1 MTSESHTQA
10 PPPGECRV
18 LARRPVFRGQVID
31 VGVETVRLP
40 NGRECDLEI
49 IRHPGGAAAV
59 AVDAQGR
66 VCLLRQY
73 RHAGSGWLW
82 ELPAGKLDPGED
94 PFSTAQRELIEE
106 AGVEART
113 WRPLGHMLSSPGV
126 FTEVIPL
133 YLGRY
138 LTPRPL
144 AHEGDEVIEVHWLP
158 LVQALAWCL
167 DGTITD
173 AKTLIGL
180 FRAAAALGQP
190 WPGPRP

>member
-1 MTSESHTQA
+1 MTSGSQTPAQSVSEGQM
-10 PPPGECRV
+10 
-18 LARRPVFRGQVID
+18 LARRTVFRGRVID

-40 NGRECDLEI
+40 NGRQCDLEV

-59 AVDAQGR
+59 ALDGEGR

-94 PFSTAQRELIEE
+94 PFSTARRELIEE
-106 AGVEART
+106 AGVAAGT
-113 WRPLGHMLSSPGV
+113 WQPLGQMLSSPGV
-126 FTEVIPL
+126 FTEVISL
-133 YLGRY
+133 YLGQN
-138 LTPRPL
+138 LTPRTL

-158 LVQALAWCL
+158 FGQALAWCL

-173 AKTLIGL
+173 AKTLVGL
-180 FRAAAALGQP
+180 FRAAAVLRQP
-190 WPGPRP
+190 WPGF